1 MRSNFGEKKHD
12 ISQHWKRLGPAQCSL
27 RLQRKLLPTK
37 WKYKE
42 SESRKKTKA
51 EERGSRR
58 GKKGKQLLSLN
69 SEQQSVGAASGW
81 FSRHQSP
88 EITAGEGLYW
98 WNKRE
103 GSRIRVKDQGSGL
116 RFKESGARL
125 GSNMDHG
132 SKIEDQDWGQACFKW
147 KKEAAVRIL

>member
-1 MRSNFGEKKHD
+1 MTFPNTEKD
-12 ISQHWKRLGPAQCSL
+12 LVQHSAHYV
-27 RLQRKLLPTK
+27 
-37 WKYKE
+37 YKE
-42 SESRKKTKA
+42 NCSRQNGNTKKVKVG
-51 EERGSRR
+51 RKPRR
-58 GKKGKQLLSLN
+58 RKEGRTEGKQLLSLN

-132 SKIEDQDWGQACFKW
+132 SKIEDQD
-147 KKEAAVRIL
+147 